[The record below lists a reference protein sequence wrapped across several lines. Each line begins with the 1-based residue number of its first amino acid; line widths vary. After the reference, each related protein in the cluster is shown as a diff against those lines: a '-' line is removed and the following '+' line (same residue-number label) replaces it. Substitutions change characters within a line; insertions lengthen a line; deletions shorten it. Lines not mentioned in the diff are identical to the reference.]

1 LLLIIYII
9 NTNPATIMSMGKRS
23 NSILS
28 NSQIPPRTKS
38 NPAITQ
44 NPSTLKLKYFLA
56 VCDPSVMIPTPIKP
70 ITKPK
75 SARSAIPIQIEK

>member
-1 LLLIIYII
+1 
-9 NTNPATIMSMGKRS
+9 
-23 NSILS
+23 
-28 NSQIPPRTKS
+28 
-38 NPAITQ
+38 
-44 NPSTLKLKYFLA
+44 LKLKYFLA